1 MTCPQAERTKGLRYT
16 ETKVAEIEAAE
27 TKMIAPRKPLCPG
40 SFAPSIDR
48 AQLILESPG
57 GDPGEG
63 QGNLGYSVSIRGES
77 PEWFKHRAVAKCR
90 SGIEMSRVL

>member
-1 MTCPQAERTKGLRYT
+1 MACPQAERTKGLRYT

-27 TKMIAPRKPLCPG
+27 TEMIAPRKPLCPG

-48 AQLILESPG
+48 AQLILESTG

-77 PEWFKHRAVAKCR
+77 PEWFKHVPPR
-90 SGIEMSRVL
+90 SGQV

>member
-27 TKMIAPRKPLCPG
+27 TGMIAPRKPLCPG

-48 AQLILESPG
+48 AQLILEAQVEP
-57 GDPGEG
+57 
-63 QGNLGYSVSIRGES
+63 Q
-77 PEWFKHRAVAKCR
+77 AKAKEIWGTQLEYVGSSKSKFFMTVLHDAC
-90 SGIEMSRVL
+90 SRL